1 MRKNDALWL
10 AALVAT
16 CVTLA
21 AGCSSTMKLRYDKP
35 PSSET
40 NKGEISVVVSDQ
52 RPPNRGGDQPLRVG
66 TVRNTFGMPFPL
78 KASADREPSKV
89 AGELV
94 SDCLEAAG
102 YRVVPG
108 SGGVPQLHVVVQ
120 TFWTDGY
127 QHSRLGLTMPMKL
140 GGDEGSALAWSYVL
154 DADIGL
160 TWTAGYRQFD
170 RGFSKLLEVAK
181 HKLIAEFNDPR
192 FRSSYS
198 GSVAGN

>member
-1 MRKNDALWL
+1 MRKNNTLWL
-10 AALVAT
+10 GVLVAT
-16 CVTLA
+16 YVILA
-21 AGCSSTMKLRYDKP
+21 TGCSSTMKLRYDKP
-35 PSSET
+35 PSSE
-40 NKGEISVVVSDQ
+40 K
-52 RPPNRGGDQPLRVG
+52 PLRVG

-94 SDCLEAAG
+94 SDCLKAAG
-102 YRVVPG
+102 YRVIEG
-108 SGGVPQLHVVVQ
+108 SGGVPQLHVVLQ

-140 GGDEGSALAWSYVL
+140 GGDEGSAPAWSYVL
-154 DADIGL
+154 DANIGV

-170 RGFSKLLEVAK
+170 RGFSKLLEDAK
-181 HKLIAEFNDPR
+181 HKLIAELNDPR

-198 GSVAGN
+198 GNVAGN